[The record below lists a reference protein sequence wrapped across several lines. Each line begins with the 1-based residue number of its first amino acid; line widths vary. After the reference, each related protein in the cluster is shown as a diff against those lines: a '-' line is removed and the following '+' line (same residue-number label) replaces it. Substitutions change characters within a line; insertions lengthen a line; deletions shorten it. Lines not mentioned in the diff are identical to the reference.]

1 MLRFLLHQRHASRG
15 RRERL
20 HRRAAHRRAWGVL
33 AGVLAV
39 LALVVLNVV
48 VWTGDGTLDVLVPAS
63 PGRSSAAAAV
73 VEWVVAAAAAL
84 AVVGVAL
91 TIALR
96 NAPPRVTVV
105 TVPVVPRRERAKRA
119 VPPAR
124 DDGG

>member
-1 MLRFLLHQRHASRG
+1 MLQFLLEQRHASRE
-15 RRERL
+15 RRENVR
-20 HRRAAHRRAWGVL
+20 RRAAHRRAWGVL
-33 AGVLAV
+33 AGALAV
-39 LALVVLNVV
+39 LALVVLNVL
-48 VWTGDGTLDVLVPAS
+48 VWTGSGALDGLIPGS
-63 PGRSSAAAAV
+63 PGRSSAGAGY

-119 VPPAR
+119 VPAAR